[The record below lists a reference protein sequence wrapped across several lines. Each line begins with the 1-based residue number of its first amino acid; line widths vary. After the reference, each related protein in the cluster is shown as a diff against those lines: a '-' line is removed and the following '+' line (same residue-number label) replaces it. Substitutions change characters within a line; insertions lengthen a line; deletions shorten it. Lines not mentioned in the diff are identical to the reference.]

1 MSEGHTRELERQ
13 QALVRALQRPDGE
26 PALAPWLGEQGGRL
40 ARGLGAYRANA
51 GASAERALASS
62 FPTVLAL
69 MGEEAFAALARA
81 YCQAYPP
88 SRGDLA
94 WLGEQLP
101 DFMRNSPQLEDEPY
115 LPDSARLDWLLAC
128 AEGAADIEAEPA
140 SLGLLAEHEPQQL
153 RLRLMPSVHLL
164 RSDFPVLAI
173 RQAHHSEAA
182 DPFAP
187 VRAAMAAGEG
197 SWVLVWREGWRA
209 RAMALAP
216 AAWRF
221 TEALLA
227 GHDLARALDS
237 GDPDFD
243 FGAWLAQALQQGW
256 LHGAEATPA
265 AIPAAG
271 S

>member
-1 MSEGHTRELERQ
+1 MSEGHARELQRQ
-13 QALVRALQRPDGE
+13 QALVQALLQPGGE
-26 PALAPWLGEQGGRL
+26 PALAAWLSERGDRL
-40 ARGLGAYRANA
+40 ARGLSAYRANA

-81 YCQAYPP
+81 YWRAHPP

-101 DFMRNSPQLEDEPY
+101 DFMRNSPQLDGEPY

-128 AEGAADIEAEPA
+128 AEGAADVEPDPA

-153 RLRLMPSVHLL
+153 RLMLMPSVHLL
-164 RSDFPVLAI
+164 CSDFPVLAI
-173 RQAHHSEAA
+173 WQAHHRDGPDA
-182 DPFAP
+182 FAP

-197 SWVLVWREGWRA
+197 SLALVWREGWRA
-209 RAMALAP
+209 TAMALEP

-221 TEALLA
+221 TEALLT
-227 GHDLARALDS
+227 GHDLAQALES
-237 GDPDFD
+237 GGADFD
-243 FGAWLAQALQQGW
+243 FGAWLAQALQRSW
-256 LHGAEATPA
+256 LLGAYP
-265 AIPAAG
+265 G
-271 S
+271 

>member
-1 MSEGHTRELERQ
+1 MSEGHARELQRQ
-13 QALVRALQRPDGE
+13 QALVQALQRPSGE
-26 PALAPWLGEQGGRL
+26 PALAPWLSEQGGRL
-40 ARGLGAYRANA
+40 ARGLSAYRANA

-81 YCQAYPP
+81 FWQAHPP

-94 WLGEQLP
+94 CLGEQLP
-101 DFMRNSPQLEDEPY
+101 EFMRNSPQLQDEPY

-128 AEGAADIEAEPA
+128 AEGAADMEAEPA

-164 RSDFPVLAI
+164 RSEFPVLAI
-173 RQAHHSEAA
+173 WQAHHSDEP

-197 SWVLVWREGWRA
+197 TLALVWREAWRA
-209 RAMALAP
+209 RAIAFEP
-216 AAWRF
+216 AASRF

-227 GHDLARALDS
+227 GHDLAEALES
-237 GDPDFD
+237 GGADFD
-243 FGAWLAQALQQGW
+243 FAAWLAQALQQGW
-256 LHGAEATPA
+256 LQRAEATSA
-265 AIPAAG
+265 AIPAVEN
-271 S
+271 

>member
-1 MSEGHTRELERQ
+1 MSEGHARELQRQ
-13 QALVRALQRPDGE
+13 QALVQALLQPGGE
-26 PALAPWLGEQGGRL
+26 AALAAWLSERGDRL
-40 ARGLGAYRANA
+40 ARGLSAYRANA
-51 GASAERALASS
+51 GASAERALAGS

-69 MGEEAFAALARA
+69 MGDEAFAALARA
-81 YCQAYPP
+81 YWQAHPP

-101 DFMRNSPQLEDEPY
+101 DFMRNSPQLQDEPY
-115 LPDSARLDWLLAC
+115 LPDSARLDWLLSC
-128 AEGAADIEAEPA
+128 AEGAAGVEPDPA
-140 SLGLLAEHEPQQL
+140 SLGLLAEQEPQQL
-153 RLRLMPSVHLL
+153 RLRLVPAVHLL

-173 RQAHHSEAA
+173 WKAHHSEAA

-209 RAMALAP
+209 RAMAVEP

-227 GHDLARALDS
+227 GSDLAQALES
-237 GDPDFD
+237 GGADFD